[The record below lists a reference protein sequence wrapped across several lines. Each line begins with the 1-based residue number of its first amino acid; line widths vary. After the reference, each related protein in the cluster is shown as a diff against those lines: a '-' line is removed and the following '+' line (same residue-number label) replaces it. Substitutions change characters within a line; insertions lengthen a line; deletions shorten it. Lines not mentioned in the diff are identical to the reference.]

1 MGAIGGL
8 LLPAS
13 ISRST
18 EALGYHYCSHL
29 VITSVPS
36 EFRHAVVKGTGIV
49 ETNVNSLDETMA
61 REESQP

>member
-18 EALGYHYCSHL
+18 EALEYHCCSHL

-36 EFRHAVVKGTGIV
+36 EFHRSVVKGREIV
-49 ETNVNSLDETMA
+49 EINVDSLDETMA

>member
-13 ISRST
+13 ISRSA
-18 EALGYHYCSHL
+18 EASEYHYCSHL

-36 EFRHAVVKGTGIV
+36 EFRHAVVKGREIV
-49 ETNVNSLDETMA
+49 EINADSLDETMA

>member
-18 EALGYHYCSHL
+18 EVSEYHYCSHL
-29 VITSVPS
+29 EITSVPF
-36 EFRHAVVKGTGIV
+36 EFHHSVVKGTGIV
-49 ETNVNSLDETMA
+49 ETNVDSFDETMA